1 MLRRLTVE
9 NYALIDKLDLELDS
23 HLNIITGETGAG
35 KSILLGA
42 LGLLLGNK
50 NESGSLRDESRNC
63 IIEGVFELGAYSL
76 EEFFEAH
83 DLDYEDTTVVRRMI
97 AASGKSRAFV
107 NDMPVQLSVLR
118 ELGARLIDIHSQH
131 QNQVLADEAFRLRS
145 VDMLAGV
152 GDEVAS
158 YARVY
163 AELKSAERE
172 LERMMAEAESLRKD
186 EEWLRYQVEEF
197 DAAALKQGELVELEQ
212 ELAVLENAEQIGE
225 ALITVRNILDAEQIG
240 VLEQLSAAESAIAH
254 VSQNYPA
261 GEQIAER
268 LHSVVQELKDLG
280 ATVADDGERI
290 EADPERLQRLT
301 DRVNMIYSMCHKH
314 HVSTL
319 DELIAVGE
327 KFREQLATITHSD
340 TEIKRQRDLISS
352 LEERARKQAAVIHS
366 AREKVALHA
375 AKSIAKSL
383 IQLGMPEAR
392 FDVEIVDVGDL
403 TPTGCDKV
411 RFMFTANKN
420 MPPQPVEKVASG
432 GELSRVMLAL
442 KALLAQKAKLPTIIF
457 DEIDTGVSGRIADAM
472 GEIIR
477 SLSDNMQVVAITHL
491 PQVAS
496 KGESH
501 FVVYKR
507 DSRTNI
513 THLQADERV
522 EEIAKMLSGSVIT
535 EAALSQARVLLGR
548 GDSLF

>member
-97 AASGKSRAFV
+97 SASGKSRAFV

-152 GDEVAS
+152 GDEVAI
-158 YARVY
+158 YAKVY

-340 TEIKRQRDLISS
+340 TEIKRQRDLIST

-383 IQLGMPEAR
+383 TQLGMPEAR

-501 FVVYKR
+501 FVVYKQN
-507 DSRTNI
+507 SRTNI
-513 THLQADERV
+513 AHLRDDERV